1 MTPDMKLDQFLRLHA
16 LRAPNVAWLLGAGAS
31 AAAGIPTAFD
41 MIWDFKRTLFCAAQR
56 VSLES
61 CADLGDSGVRARL
74 QRHFDDKGGFPPAD
88 SAEEYA
94 AYFEAAYP
102 DEGDRRRYI
111 DRQLAGANP
120 SFGHFALAALMR
132 ADRVRAAWTTNFD
145 AMIEDGV
152 AQIFGTTSRL
162 TVATLDATALA
173 SQAMNEG
180 RWPLLGK
187 LHGDFRSRR
196 LKNVPEEL
204 RAQDAALRHGLVEC
218 CRRFGLAVVGYSG
231 RDASV
236 MDALTEGVDGGRG
249 YPAGL
254 FWFHRGETEP
264 LPAVVSLLEA
274 ARDAGIQAELIA
286 CETFDELMADL
297 LLLERDLPD
306 EVATLVEG
314 KRKRRLSSAPIP
326 AGGSSY
332 PVIRTNAL
340 PVTSWPQTARLV
352 ECDIGGFKEVRAAV
366 EKAGSDLLVTRRA
379 AGVVAFGSDAEIR
392 KAFAIHDI
400 RRLDLYAIES
410 RRLRYFDSAELG
422 LLYDAITRA
431 LARELPLVGVRRR
444 HRHRLTVDPAQA
456 NDARLA
462 PLKKVVKQVTGT
474 VGEHTWVEA
483 VELHLE
489 YRLDQVWLL
498 LEPTIYVDA
507 GGQPLPDA
515 TKEFIRSRLAGRFN
529 KTWNELLD
537 AWRDV
542 LLGGETEREFRA
554 FDIGDGIDASFVVG
568 PVTAFSRR
576 AA

>member
-1 MTPDMKLDQFLRLHA
+1 MTPDVKLDEFLRIHA
-16 LRAPNVAWLLGAGAS
+16 LRAPNIAWFLGAGSS

-41 MIWDFKRTLFCAAQR
+41 MIWDFKRSLFCAAQR
-56 VSLES
+56 VSVES
-61 CADLGDSGVRARL
+61 AADLGDASVRARL
-74 QRHFDDKGGFPPAD
+74 QRHFDDAGGFPPAD

-111 DRQLAGANP
+111 DRQLIGADP
-120 SFGHFALAALMR
+120 SFGHLALAALMR
-132 ADRVRAAWTTNFD
+132 ADRVRATWTTNFD

-162 TVATLDATALA
+162 TVATLDASALA
-173 SQAMNEG
+173 TQALNEG

-204 RAQDAALRHGLVEC
+204 RAQDAALREALVES
-218 CRRFGLAVVGYSG
+218 CRRFGLALIGYSG

-236 MDALTEGVDGGRG
+236 MDALAEAIDGGRG
-249 YPAGL
+249 YPGGL

-264 LPAVVSLLEA
+264 LPAVVDLLNA
-274 ARDAGIQAELIA
+274 ARAAGIQAELIA

-306 EVATLVEG
+306 EVATLLES
-314 KRKRRLSSAPIP
+314 KRRRRLSPAPVP

-352 ECDIGGFKEVRAAV
+352 ECKIGGAREVRAAV
-366 EKAGSDLLVTRRA
+366 EGAGADVLVTRRA

-392 KAFAIHDI
+392 KAFADHDI
-400 RRLDLYAIES
+400 RRLDLYAIEP

-431 LARELPLVGVRRR
+431 LQRELPLIAVRRR
-444 HRHRLTVDPAQA
+444 HEHRLAVDRERA
-456 NDARLA
+456 DEGLLA
-462 PLKKVVKQVTGT
+462 PLKQVVKQLTGT
-474 VGEHTWVEA
+474 VGGHTWSEA
-483 VELHLE
+483 VGVHLE
-489 YRLDQVWLL
+489 YRLDRVWLL
-498 LEPTIYVDA
+498 LEPTVHIDS
-507 GGQPLPDA
+507 GGAPLPEA
-515 TKEFIRSRLAGRFN
+515 AKEFIRSRLAARFN

-542 LLGGETEREFRA
+542 FLGGAAEREFRA
-554 FDIGDGIDASFVVG
+554 FDIGDGIDATFVVG
-568 PVTAFSRR
+568 SVTAFSRR